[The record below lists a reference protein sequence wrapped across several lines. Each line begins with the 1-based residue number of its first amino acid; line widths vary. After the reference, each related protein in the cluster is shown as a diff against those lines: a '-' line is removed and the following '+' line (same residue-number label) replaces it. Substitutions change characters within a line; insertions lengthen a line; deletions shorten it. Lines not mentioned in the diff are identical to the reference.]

1 MSTEE
6 IAVNTSD
13 KMMHDEIACDFIGKA
28 LKDGDFAERL
38 MGRSKLVQKMLDT
51 VRTLRGH
58 SSVSQPEAARY
69 AVLAGKLRA
78 AVDVGGAANII
89 VIGGP
94 LEARYSLEEDTIKKQ
109 IVRHQDELNE
119 MSPVATI
126 LSDGYAGI
134 TNQSQRTERA
144 LDELKKTG
152 YAVEREGFG
161 RIVFE
166 RNQINKSMD
175 YLHTPAERAA
185 IAAVPAVLKRGIVI
199 SEASEHKARGFNT
212 VTFGAPVSI
221 NGQVGNM
228 GVVVKMLGRNLYKTH
243 RIISSD
249 GSMFVLPET
258 EDAESGSDGRFFGKP
273 ETQIQPTDSASEN
286 NVAQSGENGKGKN
299 EKTRYSLDENGN
311 WNDDEDLSYR
321 FTRKPRPIGAYGY
334 AEFADN
340 TDLNYGYGKYAYN
353 VPREKLST
361 ISELYN
367 EMKKALDNSVADGSI
382 YDYEPNFDEIG
393 EDEFLKEFD
402 PEDIVISAGAWDN
415 PDWVQWFFDKVAEPG
430 DIAGVKTQEGAI
442 VFDENIIR
450 PDYDAASYFHDNNVR
465 YSLDEDYMSG
475 LVQDAEERDKVVQP
489 WEETERQAA
498 KAGYP
503 VLNGKQVFPFKTW
516 VKDAGRGNYGL
527 VIGKGFDRE
536 DGELLKVS
544 FWNKDQNARAVAE
557 LPVSELE
564 AVSGKYQP
572 EDAELRSLFESEPAD
587 NLRGAVSPEITAAS
601 DQLQRMANVSS
612 QIVKVKRGLD
622 SWYGEQADTYREGA
636 RQEFD
641 AAMAD
646 YLPELSQIRKYYEQR
661 AREKS
666 AKKDA
671 LKFAGMEL
679 DDQSVQYVRQLWKDQ
694 KEAKRK
700 LDRAKARNLMTDA
713 DNEFVDRAI
722 RGETSIDNIP
732 EDLNAR
738 GIRAVYEARSNFE
751 DYDQQIQAFN
761 RQRKAA
767 LRAEADTY
775 LADVL
780 KWKDKPSG
788 FQYMRETMERNM
800 RDIAPKED
808 AEGMIARYFEPVHQN
823 EAEATRL
830 KNGYRNRIREL
841 DISRKVQKGNSDSE
855 AAAVQFLGEAEDN
868 IRTLEAQAKKGRQE
882 DWRNGHTLQE
892 WRDLVIDFKTKNPNM
907 DFGKVEWDVS
917 EFRSIYNDLFEKMN
931 DARIKNGYEP
941 VDYRKGYFPHFQDG
955 HTDEVFAKIGKALG
969 MEMDATALPT
979 SINGI
984 THTFKP
990 GIQWQAAA
998 HAREGFTTDY
1008 DAVEGFD
1015 KYLESAAGV
1024 ICHTNDLQSLR
1035 ALAEQIRYR
1044 SSDKG
1049 IQEQIDALREDPSLT
1064 MEERE
1069 DKIRDVYDKRLHR
1082 TCCSDRRAISLAFLL
1097 AKTLTRPFSGCK
1109 TSSKIVKNFDS
1120 EKACR
1125 ALKTLGKLKKS
1136 RSLNDYGIFSFWQ
1149 RTRV

>member
-1 MSTEE
+1 M
-6 IAVNTSD
+6 
-13 KMMHDEIACDFIGKA
+13 
-28 LKDGDFAERL
+28 
-38 MGRSKLVQKMLDT
+38 
-51 VRTLRGH
+51 
-58 SSVSQPEAARY
+58 
-69 AVLAGKLRA
+69 
-78 AVDVGGAANII
+78 
-89 VIGGP
+89 
-94 LEARYSLEEDTIKKQ
+94 
-109 IVRHQDELNE
+109 
-119 MSPVATI
+119 
-126 LSDGYAGI
+126 
-134 TNQSQRTERA
+134 
-144 LDELKKTG
+144 
-152 YAVEREGFG
+152 
-161 RIVFE
+161 
-166 RNQINKSMD
+166 
-175 YLHTPAERAA
+175 
-185 IAAVPAVLKRGIVI
+185 
-199 SEASEHKARGFNT
+199 
-212 VTFGAPVSI
+212 
-221 NGQVGNM
+221 
-228 GVVVKMLGRNLYKTH
+228 
-243 RIISSD
+243 
-249 GSMFVLPET
+249 
-258 EDAESGSDGRFFGKP
+258 
-273 ETQIQPTDSASEN
+273 
-286 NVAQSGENGKGKN
+286 
-299 EKTRYSLDENGN
+299 
-311 WNDDEDLSYR
+311 
-321 FTRKPRPIGAYGY
+321 
-334 AEFADN
+334 
-340 TDLNYGYGKYAYN
+340 
-353 VPREKLST
+353 
-361 ISELYN
+361 
-367 EMKKALDNSVADGSI
+367 
-382 YDYEPNFDEIG
+382 
-393 EDEFLKEFD
+393 
-402 PEDIVISAGAWDN
+402 
-415 PDWVQWFFDKVAEPG
+415 
-430 DIAGVKTQEGAI
+430 
-442 VFDENIIR
+442 
-450 PDYDAASYFHDNNVR
+450 
-465 YSLDEDYMSG
+465 
-475 LVQDAEERDKVVQP
+475 
-489 WEETERQAA
+489 
-498 KAGYP
+498 
-503 VLNGKQVFPFKTW
+503 NGKQVFPFKTW

-587 NLRGAVSPEITAAS
+587 NLRGAVSPEDYEQYRSSYDEAHGIEPGTKVEYNFEELPPKAKNYAERAENKLVRSLAELLDVPYKDSRSDLKPLARTITEEYLRTGTVSEKTADTLFGEAWDKGIKTDETFYNDNKYIKDELAGTAVSISDSDAHDIPDFNDWRKRQFGKLKISRSGIPVDVRYAELSEQRPDLFPPEITAAS
-601 DQLQRMANVSS
+601 DQLQRMANVSA
-612 QIVKVKRGLD
+612 QIVKTEKGLD
-622 SWYGEQADTYREGA
+622 SWYGEQADTYKEGA

-694 KEAKRK
+694 KEAKRQ
-700 LDRAKARNLMTDA
+700 LDRAKARNLMTDT

-788 FQYMRETMERNM
+788 FQYMRETMERNI

-830 KNGYRNRIREL
+830 KNGYRDRIREL

-1044 SSDKG
+1044 SSEKG

-1136 RSLNDYGIFSFWQ
+1136 RSLNDYGIFSFWRRRRDSNP
-1149 RTRV
+1149 RTAFDRYTISNYVIFEYIGIARVNRTKAAALLQCLHIVFTHKRTYKRTALS